1 MGLQSNPTCFFP
13 ERLLKYGQ
21 GHLLLLFAKLPIT
34 LPGNPMAMR
43 KLNAVLLLIGLA
55 IDNTGHAQ
63 NEPFTKR
70 TVTTGLNSP
79 WEITYGPND
88 SLWVTEN
95 YSYLVKRINIS
106 DGVSTTILNLS
117 SLKNFAQ
124 NDGGRWPQGGL
135 MGLAIHPNLY
145 SSDPAVRVAK
155 PWVYLAYVFSRPTGQ
170 TCSTNANSSNP
181 CNFLTRIVR
190 YDYSG
195 NALSNPVVILDN
207 MTGSN
212 DHNSGRLKIGPDMKL
227 YYTIGDMGA
236 GQFNN
241 ASRTNNAQTLDVLEG
256 KILRLNTESD
266 GDAGADAWVP
276 NDNPFY
282 NGTPISPQDYVYTMG
297 HRNAQG
303 IVWGNVNGSD
313 ILYASEHGDKSDDE
327 VNIIT
332 AGNNYG
338 WNRVSGFC
346 DGNYDGLTLGGY
358 SPVNEESFCTTTPNN
373 HQPLRTFFTATPA
386 QINALSTDY
395 LTWPTIAPS
404 SIDFYSA
411 NAIPGWKNSL
421 LISCLKAGRV
431 YRLKLNSTGTGLV
444 NYASGVDTASY
455 FRGEGRFRDLAIS
468 PNGLKIYVACDI
480 SGQTSGPSGSFNG
493 GGTPPPNAGSIL
505 EFTYTGIIL
514 PVREVHPITLPAAA
528 KVIKLFPNP
537 SQLTVTISVK
547 IDAQKPYSI
556 QVFNTTG
563 VFIKEAKTWK
573 AETMV
578 SIADLN
584 RGMYLVQI
592 VDAYGKVL
600 KVEKLIKL

>member
-1 MGLQSNPTCFFP
+1 
-13 ERLLKYGQ
+13 
-21 GHLLLLFAKLPIT
+21 
-34 LPGNPMAMR
+34 MR
-43 KLNAVLLLIGLA
+43 KLNTVLLLLGLIA
-55 IDNTGHAQ
+55 GKAVQAQ
-63 NEPFTKR
+63 NEPFAKR
-70 TVTTGLNSP
+70 TVIAGLNSP

-95 YSYLVKRINIS
+95 FSYLVKRINIAN
-106 DGVSTTILNLS
+106 GASTTLLNLS
-117 SLKNFAQ
+117 SLKNFSL

-145 SSDPAVRVAK
+145 SSDVLIRAAK
-155 PWVYLAYVFSRPTGQ
+155 PWVYVAYVFSRPTGQ
-170 TCSTNANSSNP
+170 TCSTNANSSNA

-195 NALSNPVVILDN
+195 NALSNPVIILDN
-207 MTGSN
+207 IPGSN

-241 ASRTNNAQTLDVLEG
+241 ASRTNSAQAVDVMEG
-256 KILRLNTESD
+256 KILRLNTETD
-266 GDAGADAWVP
+266 GDSGTDAWVP

-282 NGTPISPQDYVYTMG
+282 NGTPITPRDYVYTMG

-303 IVWGNVNGSD
+303 ITWANVNSTD
-313 ILYASEHGDKSDDE
+313 ILYSSEHGDKSDDE

-338 WNRVSGFC
+338 WNHVSGYC
-346 DGNYDGLTLGGY
+346 DGNYDGMTLGGF
-358 SPVNEESFCTTTPNN
+358 SPVNEESFCTATLNN
-373 HQPLRTFFTATPA
+373 HQPLKTFFTITPA

-411 NAIPGWKNSL
+411 NTIPGWKNSL
-421 LISCLKAGRV
+421 LISCLKAGKV
-431 YRLKLNSTGTGLV
+431 YRLKLNSTGDGLV
-444 NYASGVDTASY
+444 NYAGGVDTASY

-468 PNGLKIYVACDI
+468 PDGLKIYVACDI
-480 SGQTSGPSGSFNG
+480 TGQTSGPTGSFNG

-505 EFTYTGIIL
+505 EFSYTGIIL
-514 PVREVHPITLPAAA
+514 PIHDVDPVTWPVAA
-528 KVIKLFPNP
+528 KEIKVFPNP
-537 SQLTVTISVK
+537 AQLTITVSIK

-556 QVFNTTG
+556 QFFKSTG
-563 VFIKEAKTWK
+563 VFVKSIKGRKS
-573 AETMV
+573 ETTI
-578 SIADLN
+578 SIADLTA
-584 RGMYLVQI
+584 GMYLVQI
-592 VDAYGKVL
+592 VDAFGKVL